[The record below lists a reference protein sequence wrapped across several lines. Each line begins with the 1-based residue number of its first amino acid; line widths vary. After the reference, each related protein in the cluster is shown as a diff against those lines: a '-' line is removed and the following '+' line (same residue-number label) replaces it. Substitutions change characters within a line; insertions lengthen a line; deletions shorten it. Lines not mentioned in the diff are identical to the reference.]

1 MVLDA
6 GRLIEFDSPKKLLSR
21 ESLLRSLVDE
31 SADKEALYEMAEAK
45 VTRSDPQSKYS
56 KTVAATL

>member
-31 SADKEALYEMAEAK
+31 SADKEALYEMAKAK
-45 VTRSDPQSKYS
+45 VTRSDPPSKPS
-56 KTVAATL
+56 ETMVAT